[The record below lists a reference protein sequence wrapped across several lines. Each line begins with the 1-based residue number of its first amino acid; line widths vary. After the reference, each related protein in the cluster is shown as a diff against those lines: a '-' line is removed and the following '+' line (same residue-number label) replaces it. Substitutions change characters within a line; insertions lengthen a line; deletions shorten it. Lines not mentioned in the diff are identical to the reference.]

1 MRTIA
6 ILPVKSFGAAK
17 QRLGGL
23 IEPEA
28 RSILAR
34 AMLSDVLAA
43 LADVAA
49 IEAVVVV
56 TANPLA
62 QQLER
67 EPGVRVLH
75 DEHEKG
81 QSAAALIGMRH
92 ALHEGFER
100 ALLVPGDA
108 PLLDPTEVDGL
119 LDRTEPLVI
128 VPDRHGSGTNGLL
141 MAPIGVIDP
150 SFGPDSRA
158 RHEAAAR
165 AAGVSFVVDP
175 LPSLVLDVDTPADL
189 EATTRAL
196 DARRGGAPATR
207 EALRRLALP
216 AAVGAQPDR

>member
-1 MRTIA
+1 MTRTIA

-23 IEPEA
+23 IEAEA

-43 LADVAA
+43 LAQVPA
-49 IEAVVVV
+49 IEEVAVV

-62 QQLER
+62 ADLEGD
-67 EPGVRVLH
+67 PGVRVLP
-75 DEHEKG
+75 DGREDG
-81 QSAAALIGMRH
+81 QSPAALVGMAH
-92 ALHEGFER
+92 AREHGFDR

-108 PLLDPTEVDGL
+108 PLLDPGEVSTL
-119 LDRTEPLVI
+119 LGRSESLVI

-141 MAPIGVIDP
+141 MDPVGVIEP

-158 RHEAAAR
+158 RHEAAAQQ
-165 AAGVSFVVDP
+165 AGVDYAIDP

-189 EATTRAL
+189 QATARAL
-196 DARRGGAPATR
+196 GARAGGAVATR
-207 EALRRLALP
+207 EALQRLSL
-216 AAVGAQPDR
+216 AAAS